1 MTPRRF
7 LPALLLLFVGSGCA
21 ALIYEV
27 IWFQLLQLVIGSS
40 AVSMG
45 VLLGTFM
52 GGMCLG
58 SYLLPRF
65 VGRHHHPLRVYAFL
79 ELGIGAFGL
88 LILFGMPLLNGLY
101 VTVSGGAGVTGI
113 LFRGLAAAICLLPP
127 TLLMGATL
135 PAISR
140 WVESTPEGVSW
151 LGFFYGG
158 NIGGGVVGS
167 LAAGFYLLRVYDLGV
182 ATYVAVALNIVVAGL
197 AIAIAKA
204 TPVPEQLDSDRGV
217 EAPKPV
223 AGAWAIYVAIALSG
237 ATALSSEVIWTRLL
251 SLLFGGTVY
260 TFALILA
267 VFLFGLGIGSSLG
280 SGIGRAAARPRV
292 VFGWCQ
298 MFLCAAIAWS
308 AYMLTESMPYWPIN
322 PSITTDPW
330 FNFQLDLVR

>member
-1 MTPRRF
+1 MGAPM
-7 LPALLLLFVGSGCA
+7 PLLLMLFVGSGCA

-27 IWFQLLQLVIGSS
+27 VWFQLLQLVIGSS

-45 VLLGTFM
+45 VWLGAFM

-65 VGRHHHPLRVYAFL
+65 VDRRQHPLRVYAFL

-101 VTVSGGAGVTGI
+101 VTVSGGSGITGI

-158 NIGGGVVGS
+158 NIGGGVLGS
-167 LAAGFYLLRVYDLGV
+167 LAAGFYLLRIYDLGV
-182 ATYVAVALNIVVAGL
+182 ATYVAVSLNIVVAL
-197 AIAIAKA
+197 
-204 TPVPEQLDSDRGV
+204 
-217 EAPKPV
+217 
-223 AGAWAIYVAIALSG
+223 
-237 ATALSSEVIWTRLL
+237 
-251 SLLFGGTVY
+251 
-260 TFALILA
+260 
-267 VFLFGLGIGSSLG
+267 
-280 SGIGRAAARPRV
+280 
-292 VFGWCQ
+292 
-298 MFLCAAIAWS
+298 
-308 AYMLTESMPYWPIN
+308 
-322 PSITTDPW
+322 
-330 FNFQLDLVR
+330 